1 MKKIT
6 CEIWAQ
12 NKTVV
17 RTWRQKVMPLAR
29 IYERT
34 RIETFRDL
42 RPGAPLV
49 RPMSSR
55 LIYGSSGCR
64 WSQEEVIDS
73 APNRSCRKSRDGA
86 LRDEES
92 EHRYTK
98 TMIDHGHAIRK
109 FRSLDIGQLSREI
122 NIRADQGWLWSMA
135 DGSTFARRWNRYTK
149 QRVAIKVQ
157 TELPLFCAI
166 QKWLYWL

>member
-1 MKKIT
+1 MKKVT
-6 CEIWAQ
+6 CEVYTR

-17 RTWRQKVMPLAR
+17 RPWRQKVMLLAR

-73 APNRSCRKSRDGA
+73 ASDKSCRKSRDGA

-92 EHRYTK
+92 GHRHTK

-109 FRSLDIGQLSREI
+109 FRSVDFGQLSREI
-122 NIRADQGWLWSMA
+122 NIRCRSRMTLVDGWWI
-135 DGSTFARRWNRYTK
+135 DVYSTVK
-149 QRVAIKVQ
+149 
-157 TELPLFCAI
+157 
-166 QKWLYWL
+166 